1 MIFIRYGRKLCRV
14 RQVRVISNFAGT
26 EVILFMNHLFAGG
39 ELQVSHVS
47 ESDPEN
53 RLSGEIAPAD
63 HGVEVQ
69 PRINDSDIAVAE

>member
-1 MIFIRYGRKLCRV
+1 
-14 RQVRVISNFAGT
+14 
-26 EVILFMNHLFAGG
+26 MNHLFAGG